1 MVLSMATRAQTLIPI
16 SIAAVIVGIIGI
28 LTIPSDSKL
37 ESTEFPIGMI
47 SINDKIIN
55 VQIADN
61 APRQTRGLMF
71 QEQLEYDEGMF
82 FVFDTSTKHSIWMLN
97 VQFPLDIIWLDD
109 DGRIIHIEKDVPPC
123 KTALETV
130 TCPVYGDD
138 NLDSKYVLEVTAGFV
153 EKFTINIGELVDI
166 ISI

>member
-1 MVLSMATRAQTLIPI
+1 MATRAQTLIPI
-16 SIAAVIVGIIGI
+16 FIAAVIVGIIGI

-47 SINDKIIN
+47 SINDKIIS

-61 APRQTRGLMF
+61 KPRQARGLMF

-82 FVFDTSTKHSIWMLN
+82 FVFDKLENHNIWMPN
-97 VQFPLDIIWLDD
+97 MQFPIDIMWLDN
-109 DGRIIHIEKDVPPC
+109 DGRIIDIEKDVPAC
-123 KTALETV
+123 KTALETL
-130 TCPVYGDD
+130 TCPEYGDD
-138 NLDSKYVLEVTAGFV
+138 SLDSKYVLEVTAGFV
-153 EKFTINIGELVDI
+153 EKFAISIGEIVDI